1 MSSEAC
7 GEGETREQN
16 HGSVRTEVE
25 GVSEQML
32 GRDPQGSLPLRCL
45 KVANINLILTEQ
57 INIYGYY
64 KERERECGREGRTRG
79 AGTATRGESPTEGQF
94 ESCQLKPVIAPQA
107 TEEVSERPELR
118 GRGCAH

>member
-1 MSSEAC
+1 M
-7 GEGETREQN
+7 
-16 HGSVRTEVE
+16 EVE

-64 KERERECGREGRTRG
+64 KEREGVWKGGKNEGCRDSDQGRKPNGR
-79 AGTATRGESPTEGQF
+79 A
-94 ESCQLKPVIAPQA
+94 V
-107 TEEVSERPELR
+107 
-118 GRGCAH
+118 